1 MLLKSASTLCHL
13 LNTLLSFLGHKGSCS
28 LLPPFLH
35 LGKQL
40 YSFVRVA
47 ITKWHGWGGLN
58 TRHLFSHSSQGWM
71 FAIKVLA
78 GLVSPEATLLRL
90 KTATLLLC
98 PHVAF
103 CACIPGVSFFFFG
116 LQISSSY
123 KDISQIGLGAA
134 LGPHFN
140 LTISVKSPSSNTVT
154 F

>member
-78 GLVSPEATLLRL
+78 GLVSLFGLQMAVSKFTGHSLHLLVQFP
-90 KTATLLLC
+90 T
-98 PHVAF
+98 PHPTPA
-103 CACIPGVSFFFFG
+103 PLSFFFLFTQACEVPR
-116 LQISSSY
+116 LQI
-123 KDISQIGLGAA
+123 GA
-134 LGPHFN
+134 
-140 LTISVKSPSSNTVT
+140 TVT
-154 F
+154 GLHHIHSHSHTRSEAHL